1 MLQPQN
7 AHMLNHVHTPR
18 VSFQL
23 GIKIHVENAVGCVGV
38 HGLSC
43 TIQQLFVFAN
53 EWVL

>member
-7 AHMLNHVHTPR
+7 DMLNHAYTR

-23 GIKIHVENAVGCVGV
+23 GIKIHVENAAGCVGV

-43 TIQQLFVFAN
+43 TIQQLFVFAH
-53 EWVL
+53 EYVL